1 MEMERKNREKTF
13 IQNNLIWEITKIRTV
28 NRDMCREKVA
38 TGMSKKQRKIKVQEK
53 EN

>member
-13 IQNNLIWEITKIRTV
+13 IQNNLIWEITKIRIV
-28 NRDMCREKVA
+28 NRDMCRVKVA